1 MVRYRRRFTLL
12 CVLMCLS
19 VCLVS
24 CEKKKT
30 EGKVEVSAQ
39 EFVLR
44 QDKEN
49 SYIIDAKGKIKNT
62 GTADV
67 KNVVVTGQ
75 CGSCS
80 EIWTIG
86 IWTIS
91 GTEKWPYQKDTI
103 SYLPA
108 GSEAEFSFKSVADFA
123 SRAGDPAPSMPDKLA
138 VIIESFETVEK

>member
-1 MVRYRRRFTLL
+1 MVRYRRRFTLF

-24 CEKKKT
+24 CEKKKI

-62 GTADV
+62 GTVDV

-86 IWTIS
+86 IWTFRELKN
-91 GTEKWPYQKDTI
+91 GRDQKDTI

-108 GSEAEFSFKSVADFA
+108 GTGSGV
-123 SRAGDPAPSMPDKLA
+123 
-138 VIIESFETVEK
+138 

>member
-1 MVRYRRRFTLL
+1 MMRLFRQTTVLGVLL
-12 CVLMCLS
+12 CIVLCLF
-19 VCLVS
+19 S
-24 CEKKKT
+24 CEKKKQ

-62 GTADV
+62 GPVDV
-67 KNVVVTGQ
+67 KNVVVTGE
-75 CGSCS
+75 CRSCS
-80 EIWTIG
+80 TTWTVG

-108 GSEAEFSFKSVADFA
+108 GKEADFKFKSVADFA
-123 SRAGDPAPSMPDKLA
+123 SRPGEPAPSMPDKLEI
-138 VIIESFETVEK
+138 VIESFETVDK